1 MKKSAPNALPKESVA
16 AARKQSQTWF
26 RHPHCTPEIYHFL
39 STYWLDMLTR
49 AHAAG
54 GEEGAGWVGGIR
66 IAEAL
71 LWSISPKNEQDERL
85 KLVKALPTLLKAIET
100 AMRQQQASEDEIEQF
115 LAHMAEKHAVA
126 LRGDPK
132 PAPPLPMDTVMPA
145 LTAETA
151 SAPADTQPAAVAQ
164 TPESLASS
172 QEEPQVVIEQ
182 AAEAVKPFEVS
193 DSPPAARSHDEP
205 PAKVDEV
212 RQLVDDMPKGT
223 IIEFQR
229 SSSTPIR
236 CRLQWVSPS
245 RRVFL
250 FTSKDAS
257 HAIRISPESLTER
270 LRGGSAKVVQDD
282 D

>member
-1 MKKSAPNALPKESVA
+1 MTKSAPNALPKESVA

-26 RHPHCTPEIYHFL
+26 RHPYCTPEIYHFL

-54 GEEGAGWVGGIR
+54 GEEGTGWVGGIR

-71 LWSISPKNEQDERL
+71 LWSISPKNEQEERL

-100 AMRQQQASEDEIEQF
+100 AMRQQQASENEIEEF

-132 PAPPLPMDTVMPA
+132 PAASPPLDTVMSAVAAETPSQPAGSATEPVAAPPA
-145 LTAETA
+145 LAI
-151 SAPADTQPAAVAQ
+151 DR
-164 TPESLASS
+164 
-172 QEEPQVVIEQ
+172 EEPQAVIEQ
-182 AAEAVKPFEVS
+182 AVEAVKPFETS
-193 DSPPAARSHDEP
+193 ATPPASHGREEA

-212 RQLVDDMPKGT
+212 RRQVDEMPKGT

-257 HAIRISPESLTER
+257 HAIRISPASLTER
-270 LRGGSAKVVQDD
+270 LRGGSAKIVQDD